1 MIKGIT
7 GGRNLIVTGGS
18 TSAPYINTYSNQL
31 GVGNLRFNSSTQNI
45 EVFDGN
51 GWIAMS
57 SSYAQV
63 ELTPEVNEIL
73 DWARQERQQQREYAE
88 LAKKHPGIADA
99 MESVKD
105 AKLKLR
111 ELAILCQESET

>member
-7 GGRNLIVTGGS
+7 AGRNLTVSGGS
-18 TSAPYINTYSNQL
+18 PTSTYINTYSNQL
-31 GVGNLRFNSSTQNI
+31 GVGNLRLNPSTQNI

-51 GWIAMS
+51 TWLTMGA
-57 SSYAQV
+57 SYAQI

-73 DWARQERQQQREYAE
+73 DWAKLERQRQREYAE
-88 LAKKHPGIADA
+88 LAKKHPAIADA

-105 AKLKLR
+105 AELKLR